1 MGSKLVSEKEQSAT
15 EGMKKNRISPKLMLI
30 IIIFSVIF
38 IVAAGTFIYILYE
51 KSGYRNATGTFGYTL
66 TYNTRKYEFLS
77 SNGSIDMYQIID
89 LDSAECD
96 CYVYVATY
104 DPTQNLQDT
113 LDVVNN
119 TDGTE
124 LAFMNTTVGSED
136 YPAIFVDYI
145 SESGGYVYLY
155 YINYN
160 DNYLIIQTQ
169 ADKSHQEEID
179 KMVDSFK
186 ITD

>member
-1 MGSKLVSEKEQSAT
+1 MSSKLISEKEQSAT
-15 EGMKKNRISPKLMLI
+15 ERKERKQVSPKLTLLI
-30 IIIFSVIF
+30 IIFVVIF

-51 KSGYRNATGTFGYTL
+51 KSGYRNATGSFGYTL

-77 SNGSIDMYQIID
+77 SNSSIDMYQIID
-89 LDSAECD
+89 LDSADCD

-104 DPTQNLQDT
+104 DPTQDLQDT
-113 LDVVNN
+113 LDIVNN
-119 TDGTE
+119 TDGTD
-124 LAFMNTTVGSED
+124 LAFMNTNVGSEA
-136 YPAIFVDYI
+136 YPAIFVDYV

-169 ADKSHQEEID
+169 ADKAHQEEID